1 MGYFKESIIDETENL
16 NLVENEISSTEINID
31 QLFFQ
36 GFEVEKASTEEII
49 RTQAS

>member
-1 MGYFKESIIDETENL
+1 MGYFKESIIEETENL
-16 NLVENEISSTEINID
+16 NLVENEISFTEINID

-36 GFEVEKASTEEII
+36 GFEVEEAHTEEII